1 MFVATA
7 AVAAVAAAATCYWLI
22 RYNLFNFHFQYLESI
37 RWLFYFFF
45 HSVLDLFPRHCE
57 CNAIPMNTK
66 KKNIMFISYMGNV
79 FHTHTRYVSFRFFFA
94 HTYHESIQFAAI
106 RTHGICVT
114 RKNGGAAAV
123 REWLA
128 TIRRFILFGLML
140 FNINFTHTKLL

>member
-1 MFVATA
+1 
-7 AVAAVAAAATCYWLI
+7 
-22 RYNLFNFHFQYLESI
+22 
-37 RWLFYFFF
+37 
-45 HSVLDLFPRHCE
+45 
-57 CNAIPMNTK
+57 
-66 KKNIMFISYMGNV
+66 MFISYMGNV